1 MTKKLDKA
9 KKAAEK
15 RGIGSYER
23 HILLCLGPD
32 CCSQKEGEEAWAQ
45 LKKRTAQLNGS
56 SDSGRI
62 YRTKVGCLRVCD
74 QGPVA
79 VTPDI
84 VVLGLPTTPR
94 DDRSVGAKL
103 ASLAPDAP
111 ILLLHAPGDVD
122 VHALVPPYLPVEFLP
137 IVCLA
142 TIL

>member
-9 KKAAEK
+9 KKEAEK

-32 CCSQKEGEEAWAQ
+32 CCTQKEGEEAWAQ

-79 VTPDI
+79 VVYPEGTWYG
-84 VVLGLPTTPR
+84 GL
-94 DDRSVGAKL
+94 DRESLDRVIDQHLAKGEEV
-103 ASLAPDAP
+103 AD
-111 ILLLHAPGDVD
+111 
-122 VHALVPPYLPVEFLP
+122 LVIGRNPLP
-137 IVCLA
+137 A
-142 TIL
+142 R